1 MNDRPIDRRLFLSR
15 AGSVLGG
22 LWLGAPAARA
32 AGRVLATLP
41 PETSAE
47 RSLILIQLT
56 GGNDSTSTV
65 VPYADDAYHASRSSS
80 RIEEHEVLRLD
91 DYRGLHP
98 ALVRLRKVWER
109 GQLAIVEGAGYPES
123 VRSHFEALEV
133 WHTGRPG
140 GRATGPGWVGRLAQ
154 EAWADHTEPELLVHV
169 GGFAPYSMRSPDHPP
184 IALDSPPGY
193 RWFGAAHAGTNAG
206 AGHDTPPEAAHP
218 SGRDAALARLR
229 AIAGNADSSSDR
241 VRNAALAYRA
251 HTEFPSGAFG
261 AALRDIAALLH
272 GGLGTRVFSVTL
284 GGFDTH
290 AAQRADHDG
299 LMRTLDAGLG
309 ALMQE
314 LSLSEQGRKT
324 VVLVFSEFGRRLEE
338 NSSRGHDH
346 GKAGTMFVL
355 GTPVRGG
362 LYGEHPSLTKLDDG
376 DLAVRIDFRS
386 VYAEIIERWFGV
398 ARERVLGKTVK
409 RVALLR

>member
-1 MNDRPIDRRLFLSR
+1 MAERPIDRRLFLSR

-22 LWLGAPAARA
+22 LWLGTPAARA

-56 GGNDSTSTV
+56 GGNDSSSTV

-98 ALVRLRKVWER
+98 ALVRLRRVWER
-109 GQLAIVEGAGYPES
+109 GELAIVEGVGYPES
-123 VRSHFEALEV
+123 ARSHFQALEV

-140 GRATGPGWVGRLAQ
+140 GRTSGPGWVGRLAQ
-154 EAWADHTEPELLVHV
+154 EAWADHTEPELLVHI

-193 RWFGAAHAGTNAG
+193 RWFGAAQAG
-206 AGHDTPPEAAHP
+206 AAAGLEVP
-218 SGRDAALARLR
+218 ADGEQPCGRDVALARLR
-229 AIAGNADSSSDR
+229 AVAHDADSSSAR
-241 VRNAALAYRA
+241 VREAALAYEAR
-251 HTEFPSGAFG
+251 EPFPSGGFG

-272 GGLGTRVFSVTL
+272 GGLGTRVFSATL

-290 AAQRADHDG
+290 ASQRSEHDA

-314 LSLSEQGRKT
+314 LSHSEQGRKA
-324 VVLVFSEFGRRLEE
+324 VVVVFSEFGRRVEE

-362 LYGEHPSLTKLDDG
+362 LYGDHPSLTRLDDG
-376 DLAVRIDFRS
+376 DLAVRVDFRS

-398 ARERVLGKTVK
+398 ARERVLGKAVK